1 MPILEQIPID
11 QLTLDKTNPR
21 IQRAL
26 EMYGDEITA
35 ERIALALKEGSDDAA
50 SANSSFNRLK
60 NSIIKNQGIITPII
74 VNRINGNNVCIEGNT
89 RLWIY
94 KELNNGESTSNWS
107 NIQCLVYENAG
118 PEKVDAIRLQ
128 AHLIGPRPWD
138 PYSKARYLHYL
149 WNEEYLGYDEIIEY
163 CGGNRKSV
171 EDSIAAYNLV
181 ENVYRPMLEYDTDFD
196 HTRFSGFVEYQNDDV
211 NRAVY
216 AAGFDEK
223 DFSNWLHHRQ
233 ITRLEHV
240 RDLPRILKDDEARN
254 VFLTKNS
261 TEALKILNRPSIDEL
276 VNKLELEDLLYAI
289 QLKIGSITY
298 EETVTL
304 KEKSGHLH
312 GRLLETRDL
321 IDEFTR
327 STFEHN
333 G

>member
-1 MPILEQIPID
+1 MPVLEQIPIE
-11 QLTLDKTNPR
+11 QITLDTTNPR

-74 VNRINGNNVCIEGNT
+74 VNRISGDNVCIEGNT

-94 KELNNGESTSNWS
+94 KELNNGESTRNWS
-107 NIQCLVYENAG
+107 CIQCLVYENAG
-118 PEKVDAIRLQ
+118 PETVDAIRLQ

-138 PYSKARYLHYL
+138 AYSKARYLHYL
-149 WNEEYLGYDEIIEY
+149 WNEKYLSYDEIIEY
-163 CGGNRKSV
+163 CGGNKKSV
-171 EDSIAAYNLV
+171 VDSIAAYKLV
-181 ENVYRPMLEYDTDFD
+181 ENVYRPMLEHDADFD

-223 DFSNWLHHRQ
+223 DFSKWLHYRQ

-240 RDLPRILKDDEARN
+240 RELPRILKDDEARN
-254 VFLTKNS
+254 AFLTKDS
-261 TEALKILNRPSIDEL
+261 AEALKLLNRPTIDEL

-289 QLKIGSITY
+289 QTKIGSVTY

-304 KEKSGHLH
+304 KEKSVHLH
-312 GRLLETRDL
+312 GHLLETRDL
-321 IDEFTR
+321 IDNFAR
-327 STFEHN
+327 STFEN
-333 G
+333 ND